1 MCGREG
7 SLAWFEAGVALLSE
21 VSVNVSVDLQSL
33 QPMVK
38 KRRLVQ
44 VGTRVVALLYL
55 KTDHRVGRL
64 ENVVALPQ

>member
-44 VGTRVVALLYL
+44 VGTRVALLYL

>member
-7 SLAWFEAGVALLSE
+7 SLAWFEAGVALSE

-44 VGTRVVALLYL
+44 VGTRVALLYL